1 MPCPRIR
8 DHCRRRSGTGHQHFP
23 LVLAM
28 RTCLYLAA
36 FVLLL
41 SASPGLYRYAKAL
54 ASLPQDV
61 VAAQS
66 IAKIRTAAIEAAI
79 NRSLIQE

>member
-1 MPCPRIR
+1 
-8 DHCRRRSGTGHQHFP
+8 
-23 LVLAM
+23 M
-28 RTCLYLAA
+28 RACLYLAA

-61 VAAQS
+61 VTVQGVG
-66 IAKIRTAAIEAAI
+66 KTRTAAIESAI